1 MTAGVKAPHEAP
13 HRHCCGPTGIT
24 LCLPPSPCLLPSLSK
39 VGWIGLCPG
48 LPQGRPWIATGSRG
62 YTLPFSPNC
71 VSGKDGTWQSQ
82 SHLASPLEMGTAQ
95 WVLSSML
102 CTYKRSTGCGPQEYP
117 LSRAGRWVQH
127 LVSAFPSQWERNV
140 KLKTSHGLTGFF
152 FNLNFPI
159 TVNN

>member
-1 MTAGVKAPHEAP
+1 MKHHTGTAMAPPGSLCACHP
-13 HRHCCGPTGIT
+13 HPVSSQAWARWAE
-24 LCLPPSPCLLPSLSK
+24 SVSA
-39 VGWIGLCPG
+39 
-48 LPQGRPWIATGSRG
+48 QGFPRG
-62 YTLPFSPNC
+62 YTLPSSPNC